1 MTLSQLTNYGVL
13 IAWGFPPLFD
23 RVQRLMAHARRLVRK
38 HSHAEPAICA
48 AYRELIDDTV
58 VRHVAF

>member
-1 MTLSQLTNYGVL
+1 
-13 IAWGFPPLFD
+13 
-23 RVQRLMAHARRLVRK
+23 MALARRLVRK
-38 HSHAEPAICA
+38 HQQAEPAICA